1 MDLQLITIII
11 SGAVT
16 VLGGIILQYNIYQM
30 TKIDARARGL
40 KHPKLLGL
48 LNISGNNGNAF
59 LLAYLIGRK
68 KYPIQNLG
76 KRDKEN
82 LETFKKKS
90 RLALAIHLIGGA
102 VFIILLIYY
111 KNMTFN

>member
-1 MDLQLITIII
+1 MNLQLILIVI

-16 VLGGIILQYNIYQM
+16 LLGGIMLQYNIYQM

-40 KHPKLLGL
+40 KHPKLLGI

-76 KRDKEN
+76 KRDKKN
-82 LETFKKKS
+82 LESFKKKS
-90 RLALAIHLIGGA
+90 LLALAIHLIGGA
-102 VFIILLIYY
+102 VFIVLFIYY
-111 KNMTFN
+111 KNMSF

>member
-1 MDLQLITIII
+1 MNLQLILIII

-16 VLGGIILQYNIYQM
+16 VLGGAILQYNIYQM

-40 KHPKLLGL
+40 KHPKLLGV

-76 KRDKEN
+76 KRDKES
-82 LETFKKKS
+82 LETYKKKS

-102 VFIILLIYY
+102 VFIVLLIYY
-111 KNMTFN
+111 KNIFF

>member
-1 MDLQLITIII
+1 MNLQLIIIII

-16 VLGGIILQYNIYQM
+16 VLGGLILQYNIYQM

-40 KHPKLLGL
+40 RHPKLLGL

-76 KRDKEN
+76 KGDKEN
-82 LETFKKKS
+82 LETYKKKS
-90 RLALAIHLIGGA
+90 RLALLIHLIGGA
-102 VFIILLIYY
+102 VFIGFLIYY
-111 KNMTFN
+111 KNMSF